1 MGNGLEIIANV
12 LLSSGAREKGEKE
25 ISRMRKYYF

>member
-12 LLSSGAREKGEKE
+12 LLSSGAREKEEK
-25 ISRMRKYYF
+25 K